1 VEILDKQLSPS
12 DQHHPRSIKTSH
24 IQTYIHF
31 NNLLKIG
38 AGGFE
43 DMRSILDH
51 LVCLVLDTASDEFT
65 RGVGGELSGE
75 EDEAIGFDGLR
86 L

>member
-1 VEILDKQLSPS
+1 
-12 DQHHPRSIKTSH
+12 
-24 IQTYIHF
+24 
-31 NNLLKIG
+31 
-38 AGGFE
+38 
-43 DMRSILDH
+43 MRSILDH

-86 L
+86 LLMRSVSVVSWEELSGAGKVIRSKDR